1 MTVLGHFLSFFV
13 SVICSL
19 VLAVIASVE
28 SVKVKNKT
36 RSFRFQGEVFWLTFF
51 FAMVFFIYSGDLLL

>member
-1 MTVLGHFLSFFV
+1 MTIKDRLIDFFADL
-13 SVICSL
+13 IPYL
-19 VLAVIASVE
+19 NTSVE

>member
-1 MTVLGHFLSFFV
+1 MTVLGHFLDFFV
-13 SVICSL
+13 SVIFSL
-19 VLAVIASVE
+19 ALAVIASVE

-36 RSFRFQGEVFWLTFF
+36 RSFRFQGEVFWVTFF